1 MTRDMLDLCKKVLL
15 RVSPNKALFAREL
28 KKSIRHLTGEDLKAL
43 KAWCH
48 QRFQHLHSD
57 LIESSFRRYAVM

>member
-28 KKSIRHLTGEDLKAL
+28 KKSIRHLSGDDLKTL
-43 KAWCH
+43 KAWCL

-57 LIESSFRRYAVM
+57 LIESSFRRYAVR